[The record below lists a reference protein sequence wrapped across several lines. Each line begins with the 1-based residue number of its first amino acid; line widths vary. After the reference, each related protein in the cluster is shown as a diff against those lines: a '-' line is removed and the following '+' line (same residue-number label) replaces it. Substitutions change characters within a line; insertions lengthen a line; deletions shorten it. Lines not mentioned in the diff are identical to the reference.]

1 MMRVLGLL
9 AALLLFLP
17 GCERTPEADAV
28 KTDLSAR
35 LSESFADAFEI
46 IGFSRRGSTKDLTA
60 PSGESRRIVYFDVT
74 LRARKDL
81 ELGSWDTPGAA
92 SLVSM
97 LGAGPKGVSGVN
109 SAGNKSGDEIR
120 AHGSAAYRR
129 EGSAWKVAAAG
140 GFAPP
145 EAPVTDN
152 QAARPTSEKLLSA
165 LQSTI
170 RSLPAGMSPT
180 DNAIVQEELQ
190 RAINNIQARMV
201 YVQEGIAV
209 AAGPEQGQY
218 LSFVRALMASRG
230 DRRPRVMPLIT
241 AGSVENLKLLREG
254 TVLFAFT
261 QGDVAALA
269 MAGAEPFAGQG
280 PALELRAI
288 GSLYIE
294 PLHVIVLDDAP
305 IRTMA
310 DLASRR
316 VNVGTAGSGT
326 RITALKALAA
336 HGLSDVRIG
345 QVSGLSLTP
354 ALAAL
359 RDGRVDAVMEVI
371 GLPANEIR
379 NAFST
384 LRLRLVPL
392 DSAVVERL
400 ARDEPGYVATSVP
413 PGAYP
418 TQEANVPTVGV
429 AAILATTAQL
439 AEAEGNIA
447 ARLIYTTGD
456 LVENGSAQGA
466 QVNARTAR
474 VGLTI
479 PMHDGA
485 ERALAEIRP
494 R

>member
-1 MMRVLGLL
+1 MMRIRGLMV
-9 AALLLFLP
+9 ALLFLL
-17 GCERTPEADAV
+17 GCERSPEADAV
-28 KTDLSAR
+28 KNDLSAR
-35 LSESFADAFEI
+35 LSEGFAEAFEI
-46 IGFSRRGSTKDLTA
+46 IDFSRRGSTKDLTA
-60 PSGESRRIVYFDVT
+60 PSGESRRIVYFDLS

-81 ELGSWDTPGAA
+81 ELGSWNTPGAA

-97 LGAGPKGVSGVN
+97 LGAGPKGIAGVK
-109 SAGNKSGDEIR
+109 SEGNKAGDEIR
-120 AHGSAAYRR
+120 VHGSAVYRWDS
-129 EGSAWKVAAAG
+129 SAWKIAAAR
-140 GFAPP
+140 GFATP

-152 QAARPTSEKLLSA
+152 QAPRPTSEKLVSA

-170 RSLPAGMSPT
+170 RSLPAGLSPT

-190 RAINNIQARMV
+190 RAINNIQARMA

-218 LSFVRALMASRG
+218 LSFMRALVASRG

-269 MAGAEPFAGQG
+269 LAGAEPFAGQG

-294 PLHVIVLDDAP
+294 PLHVIVMDDAP
-305 IRTMA
+305 IGTIA
-310 DLASRR
+310 DLAGRR
-316 VNVGTAGSGT
+316 VNVGAAGSGT

-336 HGLSDVRIG
+336 HGLSDARVG
-345 QVSGLSLTP
+345 QVSELSLTP
-354 ALAAL
+354 ALTAL
-359 RDGRVDAVMEVI
+359 RDGKVDAVMEVI

-400 ARDEPGYVATSVP
+400 ARDESGYVATSVP

-418 TQEANVPTVGV
+418 THETSVPTVGV
-429 AAILATTAQL
+429 AAILATTARL
-439 AEAEGNIA
+439 AEAEGNVA
-447 ARLIYTTGD
+447 ARLIYTTDD
-456 LVENGSAQGA
+456 LVKNGSAQGA
-466 QVNARTAR
+466 QVSPRTAR
-474 VGLTI
+474 LGLTL